1 MAGYVGGQ
9 VWADRGA
16 SPQLELESVGA
27 AARVAVRGTY
37 PGAKDERSWKNGVI
51 SVMQDQYS
59 LVHSW
64 SASQSSSSTFHFSTE
79 MSSLVSRSFLQ
90 SSSEPSDAF
99 SLVF

>member
-1 MAGYVGGQ
+1 MAGYVGGE

-16 SPQLELESVGA
+16 GPQLELEPVGA
-27 AARVAVRGTY
+27 AALVAVRGTY

-51 SVMQDQYS
+51 SVMQDQHS

-64 SASQSSSSTFHFSTE
+64 SASQSSSSTSVE
-79 MSSLVSRSFLQ
+79 ISLLVSRSFLQ
-90 SSSEPSDAF
+90 FPSEPSDAF